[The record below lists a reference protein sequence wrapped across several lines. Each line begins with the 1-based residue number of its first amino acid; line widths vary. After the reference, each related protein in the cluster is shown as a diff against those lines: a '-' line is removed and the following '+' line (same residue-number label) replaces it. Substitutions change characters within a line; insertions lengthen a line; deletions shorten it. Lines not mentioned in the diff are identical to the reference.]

1 MTDLT
6 SEEAVAALFAGSNKP
21 TFATTGERVADV
33 LRNLLIE
40 GRLEPG
46 SHLPEEAFAHG
57 LNVSRN
63 TLREALRLLAHEGL
77 VVHELN
83 RGIFV
88 RKLTAEDIISIY
100 QVREF
105 IEVAAV
111 RSASTHSPAGISR
124 ARLAVTQALEAAE
137 AGDWNG
143 VGTANM
149 RFHNA
154 LVALAGNERINAM
167 TRQTLA
173 ELRLAFHVMQPL
185 KPFHEPYLPVN
196 QTICRLLEDGR
207 TDEAADHL
215 TSYLHTARDQLVDA
229 YRAPAGDEP

>member
-6 SEEAVAALFAGSNKP
+6 ADDAVAALFSGSSKP

-46 SHLPEEAFAHG
+46 THLSEEAFAHG

-83 RGIFV
+83 RGVFV
-88 RKLTAEDIISIY
+88 RRLTAEDILSIY

-111 RSASTHSPAGISR
+111 RNASTHSAAGISR
-124 ARLAVTQALEAAE
+124 ARLAVTQALAAAE
-137 AGDWNG
+137 EGDWNA

-196 QTICRLLEDGR
+196 QAICRLLEDGR
-207 TDEAADHL
+207 TDEAAEHL
-215 TSYLHTARDQLVDA
+215 TSYLHTARDQLVEA
-229 YRAPAGDEP
+229 YRAKDGNDT